1 MILVPGELSP
11 PPVPVAAELE
21 PATLLAAV
29 VADGR
34 NGMFRKAIL
43 GVLCVL
49 FCLGKKEQSVD
60 EAAQMCSS

>member
-1 MILVPGELSP
+1 MMLVPRELSS

-29 VADGR
+29 VADGRR

-60 EAAQMCSS
+60 EAAQM